1 MVPAVEPV
9 SEPQGSIE
17 NALRKVCYS
26 SNGPMVDIYAPA
38 EGTMAAAFASGEDY
52 ARDDNSNFYDTF
64 FGGTSSACPHVAGV
78 VSLFVEKNRSADQ
91 DDVRSFL
98 KTDGCKTGLISD
110 PITGVNDSGYFNV
123 SIYGTSQPAGN
134 LHSHNTAGSGNL
146 RGSPN
151 RILFNPLSSPINV
164 NNTILKISGGSLN
177 IDGTVNLNSMNT

>member
-1 MVPAVEPV
+1 ML
-9 SEPQGSIE
+9 
-17 NALRKVCYS
+17 NCFD
-26 SNGPMVDIYAPA
+26 DILLGIC
-38 EGTMAAAFASGEDY
+38 GTFLGIFCHKRVY
-52 ARDDNSNFYDTF
+52 RLGLTL
-64 FGGTSSACPHVAGV
+64 P
-78 VSLFVEKNRSADQ
+78 
-91 DDVRSFL
+91 FL

-164 NNTILKISGGSLN
+164 SNTILKISGGSLN